1 MHPSTLWHGRPDRVP
16 HRRNGGA
23 TPVLERIQSRPPP
36 NADVSFRT
44 DDSRYG
50 REGLET
56 NDMFLE
62 FILPNLILGW
72 VGIGFVVSL
81 IASLFV

>member
-1 MHPSTLWHGRPDRVP
+1 MYHSGPTIPACGR
-16 HRRNGGA
+16 
-23 TPVLERIQSRPPP
+23 T
-36 NADVSFRT
+36 
-44 DDSRYG
+44 
-50 REGLET
+50 GLET
-56 NDMFLE
+56 NAMFLE

>member
-1 MHPSTLWHGRPDRVP
+1 
-16 HRRNGGA
+16 
-23 TPVLERIQSRPPP
+23 
-36 NADVSFRT
+36 
-44 DDSRYG
+44 
-50 REGLET
+50 
-56 NDMFLE
+56 MFLE